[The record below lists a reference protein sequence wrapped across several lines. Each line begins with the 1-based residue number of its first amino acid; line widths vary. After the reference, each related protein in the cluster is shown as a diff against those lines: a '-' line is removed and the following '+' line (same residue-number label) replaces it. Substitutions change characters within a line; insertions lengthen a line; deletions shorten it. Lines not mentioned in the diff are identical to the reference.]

1 MGSKYIRVFLV
12 VVLCF
17 GMLLF
22 PLSAGCSKSHKKSY
36 HQKNLIAKAQKNS
49 RDLVLYSAAALVTD
63 QQTGECLVSKQPQAV
78 LPIASITKLM
88 TAVVVLDAN
97 MDLEETITIER
108 EDVDTILHSRSRLP
122 VGTDLTRREA
132 LLLALMSSDN
142 RCAHALGRT
151 YPGGMRAC
159 VKAMNAKARSLG
171 LSETRFE
178 DTAGLSSGNVSSA
191 MDLARLVDHAYRYGL
206 ICEFTTCKKASI
218 YSGRRAIEFH
228 NTNRL
233 VQNSR
238 WQIGLSK
245 TGFTD
250 DAGRCLVMQAHVAQR
265 PLLIVLLDSQGKMT
279 RIGDANRI
287 KHWLES
293 KSSSQRLQKG

>member
-1 MGSKYIRVFLV
+1 VIFYISESRRRNGV
-12 VVLCF
+12 VSTSGCF
-17 GMLLF
+17 WSLSYASACCCF
-22 PLSAGCSKSHKKSY
+22 PYPQDVQNLIKKVII
-36 HQKNLIAKAQKNS
+36 KKILIAKAQKNS
-49 RDLVLYSAAALVTD
+49 RNLVLYSAAALVAD

-191 MDLARLVDHAYRYGL
+191 MDLVASGGSRLPVWSHL
-206 ICEFTTCKKASI
+206 
-218 YSGRRAIEFH
+218 
-228 NTNRL
+228 
-233 VQNSR
+233 
-238 WQIGLSK
+238 
-245 TGFTD
+245 
-250 DAGRCLVMQAHVAQR
+250 
-265 PLLIVLLDSQGKMT
+265 
-279 RIGDANRI
+279 
-287 KHWLES
+287 
-293 KSSSQRLQKG
+293 